1 MNTTTKKSQRE
12 LEEDRARKVM
22 TTIVNRASFYRA
34 NPHRLADDYLNIK
47 LKRFQQIVLWL
58 MNYDTNFMYLAA
70 RGRRR
75 EGICR
80 IITGHPSY
88 FYIRKGL

>member
-22 TTIVNRASFYRA
+22 TTIAHRASFYRA

-70 RGRRR
+70 RGQGGSRDLNSLR
-75 EGICR
+75 G
-80 IITGHPSY
+80 
-88 FYIRKGL
+88 